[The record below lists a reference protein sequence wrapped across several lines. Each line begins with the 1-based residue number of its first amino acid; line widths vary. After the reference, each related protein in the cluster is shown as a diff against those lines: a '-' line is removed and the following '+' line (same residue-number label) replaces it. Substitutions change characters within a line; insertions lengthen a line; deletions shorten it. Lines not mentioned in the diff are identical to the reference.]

1 MQSKQNKNYFILFI
15 IINSL
20 KQYKKNIIVKKTTKN
35 LIFLKFLWINQF
47 IYGYKNYN
55 QDLSLFV
62 FLRAADISVFFKV
75 TKLYKKKTHKNL
87 LKEHKWAKNSFFIVK
102 TNKGLLNEKICL
114 KNKIGGF
121 LLYKCF

>member
-1 MQSKQNKNYFILFI
+1 MQSKQNQNYFILFI